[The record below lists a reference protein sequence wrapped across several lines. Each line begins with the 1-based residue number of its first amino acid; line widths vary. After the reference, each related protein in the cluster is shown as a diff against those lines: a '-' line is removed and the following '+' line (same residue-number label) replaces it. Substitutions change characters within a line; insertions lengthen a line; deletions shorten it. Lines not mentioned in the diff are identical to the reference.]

1 MHATNHSNGTSQAAI
16 FLRLWQTEDGTL
28 PRALARIIL
37 KLGFPKYD
45 KARMHELAV
54 KNQEGRISTSELEE
68 LDNYIASGD
77 LLALLQSK
85 ARSTLKGRKGI
96 SARHG

>member
-1 MHATNHSNGTSQAAI
+1 MPATNLSNGTSQAAI
-16 FLRLWQTEDGTL
+16 FLRLWETEDGTL
-28 PRALARIIL
+28 PRTLARTIL

-54 KNQEGRISTSELEE
+54 KNQQARISTSELKE

-85 ARSTLKGRKGI
+85 ARSTLKKHKRGL
-96 SARHG
+96 APHG